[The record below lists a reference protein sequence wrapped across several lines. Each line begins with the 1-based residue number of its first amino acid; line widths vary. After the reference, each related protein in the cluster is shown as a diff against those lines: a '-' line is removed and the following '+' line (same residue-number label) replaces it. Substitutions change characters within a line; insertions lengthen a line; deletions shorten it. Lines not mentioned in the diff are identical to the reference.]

1 MQKIKTFFYI
11 LFFLSLKIYSQVEY
25 KFDNSSEFPI
35 YNEKNPGMNYLKQS
49 KATEKEKSIL
59 FFGGFSEIDSVKVSN
74 KEKILFNKNLWY
86 SPQTGLSGV
95 IIFDNN
101 NNLKIEF
108 FKETKVKINLQ
119 SGDLKKYKHV
129 YITKKDEKYIV
140 EFSNRLK
147 FFG

>member
-1 MQKIKTFFYI
+1 MPKFKIFFYI
-11 LFFLSLKIYSQVEY
+11 LFFLSLKSFSQIEY
-25 KFDNSSEFPI
+25 KFDNSLEFPI
-35 YNEKNPGMNYLKQS
+35 YNEKNPGMSYLKQS

-59 FFGGFSEIDSVKVSN
+59 FFGGFSEIDSVKVSD

-95 IIFDNN
+95 LIFDNN

-108 FKETKVKINLQ
+108 FKETKVEINLQ
-119 SGDLKKYKHV
+119 NSDLKKYKHV